1 MLSYNIYTDLFK
13 PLFDRTLAVIL
24 LLFFS
29 PLFFLIIL
37 VLFFTNKGD
46 VFFTQTRV
54 GYKLKLFKIYKFK
67 TMSDEVT
74 STDLQRLTKVG
85 KFLRNTSLDELPQ
98 LFNMLVGD
106 MSLVGPRPLLEQ
118 YIPLYS
124 INQNK
129 RHNVKPGITG
139 LAQVK
144 GRNILS
150 WKNSLKYDSFYAQNI
165 SLLLDLII
173 IFKTF
178 KAVFQTK
185 NINVSNQLSRDFFNG
200 EN

>member
-1 MLSYNIYTDLFK
+1 
-13 PLFDRTLAVIL
+13 
-24 LLFFS
+24 
-29 PLFFLIIL
+29 
-37 VLFFTNKGD
+37 
-46 VFFTQTRV
+46 
-54 GYKLKLFKIYKFK
+54 
-67 TMSDEVT
+67 MSDEVT
-74 STDLQRLTKVG
+74 ATDLQRLTKVG
-85 KFLRNTSLDELPQ
+85 KFLRNSSLDELPQ

-185 NINVSNQLSRDFFNG
+185 NINASNQLSRDFYNG

>member
-1 MLSYNIYTDLFK
+1 
-13 PLFDRTLAVIL
+13 
-24 LLFFS
+24 
-29 PLFFLIIL
+29 
-37 VLFFTNKGD
+37 
-46 VFFTQTRV
+46 
-54 GYKLKLFKIYKFK
+54 
-67 TMSDEVT
+67 MSDEVT
-74 STDLQRLTKVG
+74 SVDLQRLTKVG

-144 GRNILS
+144 GRNLLS

>member
-1 MLSYNIYTDLFK
+1 MLDEENNNDL
-13 PLFDRTLAVIL
+13 
-24 LLFFS
+24 
-29 PLFFLIIL
+29 
-37 VLFFTNKGD
+37 
-46 VFFTQTRV
+46 
-54 GYKLKLFKIYKFK
+54 
-67 TMSDEVT
+67 E
-74 STDLQRLTKVG
+74 RLTKVG
-85 KFLRNTSLDELPQ
+85 KFLRYTSLDELPQ

-185 NINVSNQLSRDFFNG
+185 NINASNQLSRDFFNG